1 MGDTSPKK
9 SDGKSSGSGGGK
21 YTPPAA
27 RRSTT
32 GDGDGAVVLAAPSRA
47 TNVPVQYPMLTDTN
61 YSLWAIKMKVLMK
74 ALRVWSAI
82 DGSGEYDQ
90 AADEGAFAALSQSVP
105 DHVMLQVADCD
116 TAQEAW
122 EAVRMMRM
130 GVSRVRE
137 ATAQIAFKEGETLD
151 AFGLWITALVNNVRS
166 LGDIIDKVKVV
177 QKILREV
184 PS

>member
-1 MGDTSPKK
+1 MVEMGDTSPKK
-9 SDGKSSGSGGGK
+9 SDGKSGGSGGGK

-27 RRSTT
+27 RRPST

-90 AADEGAFAALSQSVP
+90 AADEGAFAALS
-105 DHVMLQVADCD
+105 
-116 TAQEAW
+116 
-122 EAVRMMRM
+122 
-130 GVSRVRE
+130 
-137 ATAQIAFKEGETLD
+137 
-151 AFGLWITALVNNVRS
+151 
-166 LGDIIDKVKVV
+166 
-177 QKILREV
+177 
-184 PS
+184 

>member
-1 MGDTSPKK
+1 MAAVTGGALAAAMGDTSPKK

-32 GDGDGAVVLAAPSRA
+32 SDGDGAVVLAAPSRA

-122 EAVRMMRM
+122 EM
-130 GVSRVRE
+130 
-137 ATAQIAFKEGETLD
+137 I
-151 AFGLWITALVNNVRS
+151 
-166 LGDIIDKVKVV
+166 
-177 QKILREV
+177 
-184 PS
+184 